1 MAMSERF
8 ERWTP
13 RGEGGYSIAAVLVA
27 LVLLSVG
34 ILALANAGTQTV
46 MLQTNMATRTNA
58 LEVARTYMEEVRSRN
73 PVDITSEDP
82 VQVDEEGAPDA
93 NGVFTREL
101 IVEDAGE
108 NMKKVSVEVAGPNI
122 GQPIQLTTLVYVGV
136 F

>member
-1 MAMSERF
+1 MSERIR
-8 ERWTP
+8 RWSP
-13 RGEGGYSIAAVLVA
+13 RDEGGYSIAAVLVA

-82 VQVDEEGAPDA
+82 VKVDEEGQPDEG
-93 NGVFTREL
+93 GVFTREL

>member
-1 MAMSERF
+1 
-8 ERWTP
+8 ERWAP
-13 RGEGGYSIAAVLVA
+13 LSEGGYSIAAVLVA

-73 PVDITSEDP
+73 PIDITSEDP
-82 VQVDEEGAPDA
+82 VQVDEEGQADA
-93 NGVFTREL
+93 SGVFTREL

-122 GQPIQLTTLVYVGV
+122 GQPIQLTTLV
-136 F
+136 

>member
-1 MAMSERF
+1 MAMSQRI
-8 ERWTP
+8 ERWSP

-73 PVDITSEDP
+73 PVDLTSEDP
-82 VQVDEEGAPDA
+82 VQVDEEGQPDA

>member
-1 MAMSERF
+1 MAMSERV
-8 ERWTP
+8 ERWAP
-13 RGEGGYSIAAVLVA
+13 LSEGGYSIAAVLVA

-73 PVDITSEDP
+73 PIDITSEDP
-82 VQVDEEGAPDA
+82 VQVDEEGQADA
-93 NGVFTREL
+93 SGVFTREL